1 VSRFGRR
8 VGVGLLWTVAI
19 SRMVTT
25 TTAIVAER
33 PLVPPPEP
41 AEPDDPLVVPD
52 DPLAA
57 PAPEA
62 APDSWRTE
70 LRSTTWILVGATLDF
85 PAITLT
91 VLARVTHRRGL
102 RRASARRRLLTYT
115 GPQAVLDRLVSG
127 CVCNPGR
134 IERPD

>member
-1 VSRFGRR
+1 VTSARCEQIRRR

-19 SRMVTT
+19 SRLVTT

-57 PAPEA
+57 PAPQA

-70 LRSTTWILVGATLDF
+70 LRSTTWILVGATLVF
-85 PAITLT
+85 SPSLP
-91 VLARVTHRRGL
+91 RCSRG
-102 RRASARRRLLTYT
+102 
-115 GPQAVLDRLVSG
+115 
-127 CVCNPGR
+127 
-134 IERPD
+134 